1 MTRGFGTEIQTTRLS
16 GGFPMESEWVC
27 MCVSEGRHD
36 GRGGKKRRKE
46 MKEGGKD
53 RGRRERDDL

>member
-1 MTRGFGTEIQTTRLS
+1 M
-16 GGFPMESEWVC
+16 C

-36 GRGGKKRRKE
+36 GRGVKKRRKD

-53 RGRRERDDL
+53 RGRGERDDL